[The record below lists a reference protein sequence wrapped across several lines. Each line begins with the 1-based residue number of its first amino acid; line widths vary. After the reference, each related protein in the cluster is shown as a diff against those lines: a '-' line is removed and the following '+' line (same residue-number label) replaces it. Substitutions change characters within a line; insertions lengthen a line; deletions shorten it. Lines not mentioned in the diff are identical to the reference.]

1 MAGFKEYQ
9 MMFQLNAS
17 MGGSFQSTFSASSSS
32 VTQLQE
38 KINSLNKT
46 QSDIASYQ
54 KQQQAIDKTKAK
66 IDLYAT
72 QLANLQNATAST

>member
-17 MGGSFQSTFSASSSS
+17 MGGSFQSAFSAGSSS

-54 KQQQAIDKTKAK
+54 KQQQAIDKIKDAYDVDACTLNVEFV
-66 IDLYAT
+66 DMVT
-72 QLANLQNATAST
+72 V